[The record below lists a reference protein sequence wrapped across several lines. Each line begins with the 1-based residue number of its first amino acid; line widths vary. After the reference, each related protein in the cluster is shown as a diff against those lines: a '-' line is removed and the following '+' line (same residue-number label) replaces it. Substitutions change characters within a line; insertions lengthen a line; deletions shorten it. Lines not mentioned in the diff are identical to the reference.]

1 MTWSSGRVLKE
12 EPRGWHYRG
21 YLPHFDGGEIA
32 QFVTFRVADGL
43 RGDPLPDP
51 RLAKVVEGALVHF
64 DEERYRLHAWVIMP
78 DHVHVLLTP
87 YRGNRVSDI
96 VHSWKSFTSKR
107 ANRILNTSGQFWQED
122 YLDRYIRDQP
132 HFDATLEYIDQTP
145 VKAGLCLTSQDWPFR
160 GPASPKPTTSGGPT
174 TTPGPRASRPQGPKA
189 DVAALRKEYTR
200 GGLKEDE
207 AHLNPVDQFRKW
219 FEEALAANLHE
230 PNAMTLATASSDGRS
245 SARVVLLKGF
255 DERGFVFYT
264 NYEGRKARDLEESP
278 YCALVFY
285 WGELERQVRVE
296 GRTSRVSAEE
306 SDEYYRSR
314 PRGSQLSA
322 WASEQSRPVEG
333 RDALEARLR
342 RLEGEYEG
350 RNVPRPPFWGGYR
363 VEPEAI
369 EFWQG
374 RENRLHDRLVYR
386 CSGDGDWSMERLQ
399 P

>member
-1 MTWSSGRVLKE
+1 MKE
-12 EPRGWHYRG
+12 KPRGWHYRG

-32 QFVTFRVADGL
+32 QFVTFRIADGV
-43 RGDPLPDP
+43 RGELLSDP
-51 RLAKVVEGALVHF
+51 RLAKVVEGTLLHF
-64 DEERYRLHAWVIMP
+64 DEEGYRLHAWVIMP
-78 DHVHVLLTP
+78 NHVHVLLTP
-87 YRGNRVSDI
+87 RRDNRVSDV

-107 ANRILNTSGQFWQED
+107 ANRILSKSGQSWQED
-122 YLDRYIRDQP
+122 YFDRYIRDQS
-132 HFDATLEYIDQTP
+132 HFDATLEYIDQNP
-145 VKAGLCLTSQDWPFR
+145 VKADLCRNPQDSPFR
-160 GPASPKPTTSGGPT
+160 ETSIPEPTTPG
-174 TTPGPRASRPQGPKA
+174 GPRASRPQKRD
-189 DVAALRKEYTR
+189 DVADLRKEYIR
-200 GGLKEDE
+200 GGLKEGDT
-207 AHLNPVDQFRKW
+207 HPDPVEQFHKW

-230 PNAMTLATASSDGRS
+230 PNAMTLATASSGGRP

-264 NYEGRKARDLEESP
+264 NYEGRKARDLEENP

-296 GRTSRVSAEE
+296 GSASRVSTEE

-322 WASEQSRPVEG
+322 WTSEQSRPVAG
-333 RDALEARLR
+333 RDALEERLR
-342 RLEGEYEG
+342 RLGDEYEG
-350 RNVPRPPFWGGYR
+350 RDVPRPPFWGGYR

-374 RENRLHDRLVYR
+374 RENRLHDRLLYR
-386 CSGDGDWSMERLQ
+386 CSGDGGWSMERLQ